1 MRLDATH
8 RHWAIAT
15 AASTVLATAVYIAYA
30 AWTVEGP
37 RGDSWIGLA
46 FGVAGFLMIAFAGF
60 LSARKKMLLLRI
72 GSVTWWM
79 RGHLWLGVLALPMI
93 LFHSAFALGGPLTT
107 VLMLILFVVV
117 GSGLLGALLQHG
129 LPGVMSAQIRDERTY
144 EQLDRVRWNLRL
156 EAYQRVAG
164 ICGEI
169 AEAATE
175 RAELERVL
183 GEAPHAPKKITPA
196 PGDARVREFYLNAV
210 WPFLRNGARAV
221 PRLST
226 ETSATL
232 IFDNLRPQ
240 VDPAL
245 HTTLDDLAGVC
256 RAARDL
262 VRQSRLQRWLHAW
275 LLVHVPLSFA
285 LLVLMIVHA
294 IIALY
299 Y

>member
-8 RHWAIAT
+8 RNWAIAT
-15 AASTVLATAVYIAYA
+15 AAATVLSTAVYIAYA
-30 AWTVEGP
+30 AWSADGP
-37 RGDSWIGLA
+37 RGDTWIGLG

-79 RGHLWLGVLALPMI
+79 RGHLWLGALALPMI

-107 VLMLILFVVV
+107 VLTLILFVVV
-117 GSGLLGALLQHG
+117 GSGLLGAMLQHG
-129 LPGVMSAQIRDERTY
+129 LPGVVAAQVRDERTY
-144 EQLDRVRWNLRL
+144 EQLERVRWNLRL
-156 EAYQRVAG
+156 SAYERVAG

-169 AEAATE
+169 VEAGTE
-175 RAELERVL
+175 RADLEHAL
-183 GEAPHAPKKITPA
+183 GHAPQVPRRLTPA
-196 PGDARVREFYLNAV
+196 PGDAQIRQFYLQAV
-210 WPFLRNGARAV
+210 WPFLRDGARAV

-232 IFDNLRPQ
+232 TFDNLRPR
-240 VDPAL
+240 VDPTL
-245 HTTLDDLAGVC
+245 HAALDDLAGVC

-262 VRQSRLQRWLHAW
+262 VRQSRLHRWLHAW

-285 LLVLMIVHA
+285 LLVLMTVHA
-294 IIALY
+294 IMALY